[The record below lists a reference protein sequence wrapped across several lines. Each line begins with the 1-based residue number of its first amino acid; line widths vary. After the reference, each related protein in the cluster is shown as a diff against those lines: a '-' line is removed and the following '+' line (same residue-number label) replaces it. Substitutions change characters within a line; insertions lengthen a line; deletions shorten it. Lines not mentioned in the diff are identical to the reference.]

1 MLGLILVAVF
11 MVPALPANR
20 RAQLMALACA
30 AGFAMTVAVPGLLG
44 TLKTFF
50 LLGEADD
57 SISART
63 QDYELVTRFFN
74 HSPVWGNGFATFV
87 PSEYDFLDNQYLLT
101 IVEAG
106 VLGLIGLALLFF
118 AGIAATRTI
127 RKRANDSVTRDL
139 AQALMASVIV
149 HLVTFA
155 TYDAMVF
162 RTTGLSLFLILGA
175 IGSLWRLTPPPGP
188 PVPAAAPTT
197 SHGATA

>member
-1 MLGLILVAVF
+1 
-11 MVPALPANR
+11 
-20 RAQLMALACA
+20 MALAVA
-30 AGFAMTVAVPGLLG
+30 AGFAMTVVVPGLLG

-63 QDYELVTRFFN
+63 QDYELVTGFFN
-74 HSPVWGNGFATFV
+74 RSPVWGHGFATFV

-127 RKRANDSVTRDL
+127 RRRATDGGTRDL

-162 RTTGLSLFLILGA
+162 RTTGLTLFLILGA
-175 IGSLWRLTPPPGP
+175 IGSLWRLTPPP
-188 PVPAAAPTT
+188 VPAYPVAVPAP
-197 SHGATA
+197 SQEAKP